1 MHAPYRPWF
10 MPGLGLWL
18 SAGLASANGVLEWN
32 GLMIDA
38 IRVDNSGPTLS
49 TRNLALLHTSIY
61 DAVNSVTRTH
71 QPYRFQPAIDPA
83 TSAEA
88 AVATAGHAIVQVL
101 YPAFAARAD
110 ELRDTQLAAL
120 SRNQAWTNG
129 AALGRQIAQ
138 AMLDARAS
146 DGAGTLI
153 PYIPSA
159 DPGQWRRTPPFFRP
173 PLDPHWGSVTP
184 FCLPELEPFLPPPPP
199 RLDSPEYAAAL
210 NEVKALG
217 ARNSTV
223 RTPYQDQTAVFWS
236 DFSYTAMPSGH
247 WHEIAATI
255 ASQRHSTLEESAR
268 LFALLGLA
276 QADAVIVCWETKYRY
291 NLWRPITAI
300 QRADEDN
307 NPDTERDV
315 AWDHRLG
322 SPPFPAYPSGHSTL
336 SKAGAQVLTDFCGT
350 DAVTFTTGSDSLPG
364 VFRTFT
370 SLRACAEEAGMS
382 RIYGGIHFSFDNH
395 GGRIAGRGVADF
407 VMANFLLPNSSLPR
421 LTSVPVR
428 FGANPQFRLHGRTG
442 TTLVLESSTDLRTWI
457 EVGIHEAQL
466 GGTPVTLEAAGGSRM
481 FRVRER

>member
-1 MHAPYRPWF
+1 MHVPLRRWLAPL
-10 MPGLGLWL
+10 LGFCLG
-18 SAGLASANGVLEWN
+18 AELASANAVLEWN

-49 TRNLALLHTSIY
+49 SRNLAILHTAIF

-71 QPYRFQPAIDPA
+71 QPYRFQPATDPV
-83 TSAEA
+83 TSTEA

-110 ELRDTQLAAL
+110 DLRDTQLAAL
-120 SRNQAWTNG
+120 PRNRALTNG
-129 AALGRQIAQ
+129 ATLGRQIAQ
-138 AMLDARAS
+138 AMLDLRAS
-146 DGAGTLI
+146 DGAGTQV

-159 DPGQWRRTPPFFRP
+159 EPGQWRRTQPFFRP
-173 PLDPHWGSVTP
+173 PLDPHWRDVTP

-199 RLDSPEYAAAL
+199 RLDSPEYADAL
-210 NEVKALG
+210 NEVKTLG
-217 ARNSTV
+217 ALNSSV
-223 RTPYQDQTAVFWS
+223 RTPYEDQTAVFWS

-255 ASQRHSTLEESAR
+255 ARERHASLTESAR

-307 NPDTERDV
+307 NPATEKDA

-336 SKAGAQVLTDFCGT
+336 SKAGAQILTAFCGT

-364 VFRTFT
+364 VFRTFS
-370 SLRACAEEAGMS
+370 SLRVCAEEAGMS
-382 RIYGGIHFSFDNH
+382 RIYGGIHFSFDNR

-407 VMANFLLPNSSLPR
+407 VLANFLLPNSGLPR
-421 LTSVPVR
+421 LASVPVR
-428 FGANPQFRLHGRTG
+428 IGSNPQLRLHGRAG
-442 TTLVLESSTDLRTWI
+442 STLVLESSADLHVWT
-457 EVGIHEAQL
+457 EVGVHPAQP
-466 GGTPVTLEAAGGSRM
+466 GGTPVTLEAGGGARM